1 MRFLFAL
8 LLLVCFKSF
17 GQITIREENTGEKIV
32 QKPKAYDSLVNIS
45 YQKKAVDFYQF
56 IGQTLYYIPRSKK
69 YVSKYE
75 VTMKDSL
82 TENFYYKNKVSVK
95 KIPTYTYEQLNPGFG
110 TKAGEKKYLNSAMD
124 STYIYAP
131 SFEQYKVIGT
141 NEIKGV
147 FHTKIAALEGKY
159 FTILDVV
166 LKNSLEPRDL
176 ASEKTDVKLED
187 VDGGVNNIY
196 VFKLKDNITKDTIL
210 WKVRRDDG
218 IQHAP
223 FILVSFFTK
232 LKKKYS
238 SNNLIAE
245 RDLSGFRDI
254 NTGNEVYIKQND
266 KWTCADFSFVDTK
279 ENFRL
284 FPYFFLKNNKGEE
297 IRVTIDDMIEKGR
310 FITEKDFNAREA
322 RKLQKQEDLNKQE
335 IAKQAKM
342 AKDDEESRR
351 VLVKMF
357 GEKYG
362 NLVHNSKVAIGMTK
376 EMCEMSWGK
385 PISVNTIKF
394 SNGVAEQWVYGWKNY
409 LYFKNNVL
417 IKIQG
422 L

>member
-45 YQKKAVDFYQF
+45 YQKKAIDFKQF

-69 YVSKYE
+69 YVTKFGATRS
-75 VTMKDSL
+75 DSL
-82 TENFYYKNKVSVK
+82 TENFYYKNKVSIK
-95 KIPTYTYEQLNPGFG
+95 KTAIYTYEEMNPGFG
-110 TKAGEKKYLNSAMD
+110 TKAGKKIYLNSAMD
-124 STYIYAP
+124 STYTYAP
-131 SFEQYKVIGT
+131 SFEQHKAIGMKVIYGD
-141 NEIKGV
+141 
-147 FHTKIAALEGKY
+147 FHTKVSALEGKY

-166 LKNSLEPRDL
+166 LKKISEPSHL

-187 VDGGVNNIY
+187 VDGGDHNIY

-218 IQHAP
+218 IQHRP

-245 RDLSGFRDI
+245 WNLNEFKDI
-254 NTGNEVYIKQND
+254 NTGNTVYIKQDD
-266 KWTCADFSFVDTK
+266 KWMCSDFSFVDSK
-279 ENFRL
+279 DESML
-284 FPYFFLKNNKGEE
+284 VPYFFLKNNKGEE
-297 IRVTIDDMIEKGR
+297 IRITVNDMVERGR
-310 FITEKDFNAREA
+310 FITEKEFNAREA
-322 RKLQKQEDLNKQE
+322 RKLQKQEELKKQE
-335 IAKQAKM
+335 IAKQAEL
-342 AKDDEESRR
+342 AKDQEESRR
-351 VLVKMF
+351 TLVKMF

-362 NLVHNSKVAIGMTK
+362 NLVNDSKVVIGMTK
-376 EMCEMSWGK
+376 EMCEMSWGS
-385 PISVNTIKF
+385 PISVNTIKM
-394 SNGVAEQWVYGWKNY
+394 SSGVTEQWVYGWKNY

-417 IKIQG
+417 ITIQN
-422 L
+422 